1 MDPLNDTRDEQREE
15 KNRKWRESYQQ
26 EKVCA
31 ASMTD
36 EQREEKNRKW
46 REAYKRKKCHAHK
59 KENMPVDSYTG
70 NPITNASN
78 VCVISAMAEHT
89 SNFALLNRGSENI
102 LTPLKTVDK
111 NNERNKKCREAYQK
125 RSVETQNKSIPAERE
140 TFTEDHPYSDS
151 PSVNLVKPNFTNG
164 CTDVPPGWKGIGE
177 CQLRS
182 SHCSMTTVL
191 SVS

>member
-59 KENMPVDSYTG
+59 KENMPVDSYTD
-70 NPITNASN
+70 
-78 VCVISAMAEHT
+78 
-89 SNFALLNRGSENI
+89 FALLNRGSENI